1 MLERIDKLNFDDNSS
16 IKEKIGDETIYFSD
30 KVKKVHKSLLTK
42 IQDRNFIITDQA
54 VYNFKNNE
62 LKRRIKIEDL
72 KCITVS
78 KLSEQF
84 IIHGS
89 KGEYDYLFVSPERK
103 KIITILQTVYETLTH
118 KNLLFCI
125 KNDKDLSKLV
135 VSKKDRKKNRN
146 LFKIE
151 KKELMSIKEFIDSD
165 GSLSINTHP
174 NSQKL
179 EDEFKKNNKYQEG
192 ISFSDFKIYSLIGQ
206 GNTANVYLADHGGEM
221 VALKVIDKAYV
232 FSNGMIDKILLE
244 KNILSSFN
252 NEKNLSHMK
261 FFFMTNNKICF
272 VLPFYSCGELKNRD
286 KKKKKN
292 LSLVINRE
300 KKYKDKNIQKTIL
313 KRNEQN
319 NKPSG
324 NKKMLKEK
332 NNISQRNIKKN
343 YLTIHYKYAPKKFQ
357 SIQHCSN
364 IDFSNNLYSS
374 LGPYS
379 NILNGRGGF
388 CTKISYINSKRELYK
403 NHNHIKKNNKLYKDF
418 LHKFI
423 NIKNNGTMNKK
434 AILLNLQNNIKY
446 KNYDY
451 KKKSKDR
458 NNHFNNV
465 NKNKNKSNSKEK
477 NKLNISEINNNLKYL
492 KLNNQK
498 YNYLVEEK
506 ENVNDSKNK
515 KINSFNEE
523 YNKICENEHFCFDKT
538 PPKTNINNRNNDLLL
553 ITQVNEQ
560 FSMNNDKKKTFN
572 DLCQIENIL
581 INYYPT
587 SNSINRNINDN
598 SKSFIINNSVC
609 SNQAE
614 LTIINNSHSKINL
627 NLIGNE
633 NENDNTKRITLNN
646 NDDILNDLIKNEN
659 EKNNN
664 NISNNIVSND
674 SNILN
679 NINNFI
685 INDDKKEII
694 KEINTNEKTTNE
706 KMQIFDENNNKE
718 DYNNKDDIKIENN
731 DNKSEIRSI
740 IISKENIRNDNNN
753 GYNNDIKDNSLLNDK
768 NENEK
773 NDKDITDN
781 KDLQNII
788 NKNNIIDVYGVDED
802 KNEND
807 DEKINNSINDKT
819 KKVIEKENNC
829 VNLEE
834 NNINKENKA
843 TEKENEKKE
852 DIINNNNS
860 KEAGKSQD
868 KNSNRF
874 QKFKKRLMKKLGN
887 ELKKGGDKHNVSD
900 NILKMAFNL
909 EAKIGN
915 KNEEEQKGP
924 NNDISNNN
932 KSKSEN
938 KNNIEEI
945 MNKKP
950 VKFNKKKTK
959 KIVFFE

>member
-1 MLERIDKLNFDDNSS
+1 MIEDIVKSKDEDNSS
-16 IKEKIGDETIYFSD
+16 IKEKNGDELIYFSD
-30 KVKKVHKSLLTK
+30 KVKKD
-42 IQDRNFIITDQA
+42 QDKNNIITEQT
-54 VYNFKNNE
+54 VSNFNNNE
-62 LKRRIKIEDL
+62 LKRRINKN
-72 KCITVS
+72 
-78 KLSEQF
+78 
-84 IIHGS
+84 
-89 KGEYDYLFVSPERK
+89 EYY
-103 KIITILQTVYETLTH
+103 Q
-118 KNLLFCI
+118 
-125 KNDKDLSKLV
+125 
-135 VSKKDRKKNRN
+135 
-146 LFKIE
+146 
-151 KKELMSIKEFIDSD
+151 
-165 GSLSINTHP
+165 

-179 EDEFKKNNKYQEG
+179 ENELKKNNKYKEG
-192 ISFSDFKIYSLIGQ
+192 ISFSDFKIYSLIDQ
-206 GNTANVYLADHGGEM
+206 GNTASIYSGFYGGEK
-221 VALKVIDKAYV
+221 VVLKVIDKAYAY
-232 FSNGMIDKILLE
+232 SNGMIDKILLE

-252 NEKNLSHMK
+252 NEKNISHIK
-261 FFFMTNNKICF
+261 FFFMTNTKICF

-343 YLTIHYKYAPKKFQ
+343 YLTIHYKYAPKKFE

-364 IDFSNNLYSS
+364 IDFSNKIYSS

-423 NIKNNGTMNKK
+423 NIKNNGTINKK

-446 KNYDY
+446 KNYDN

-477 NKLNISEINNNLKYL
+477 NKLNISEINNNLKNL

-553 ITQVNEQ
+553 IRQANEQ

-581 INYYPT
+581 INYYPI
-587 SNSINRNINDN
+587 SNSINRNMNYN

-627 NLIGNE
+627 NE
-633 NENDNTKRITLNN
+633 NENTKSITLNIN
-646 NDDILNDLIKNEN
+646 KVKDNILGDLIKTEN
-659 EKNNN
+659 EKSNN

-674 SNILN
+674 SNILNKYINNEIEVKNKETNN

-706 KMQIFDENNNKE
+706 KMQIFDENINKE
-718 DYNNKDDIKIENN
+718 DNNNKDDIKIENN
-731 DNKSEIRSI
+731 DNKSEIKSI

-753 GYNNDIKDNSLLNDK
+753 NDIKDNNLLNDK

-802 KNEND
+802 KNDND
-807 DEKINNSINDKT
+807 DEKKNNSINDKT

-843 TEKENEKKE
+843 TEKENEKNE

-887 ELKKGGDKHNVSD
+887 ELKKGGDKHNVSA

-915 KNEEEQKGP
+915 KNEEEQKGQ

-945 MNKKP
+945 MDKIP
-950 VKFNKKKTK
+950 VKFDKKKTK